1 MIQTKVEGQAIQE
14 DTDRSNEIQW
24 TIEEQLAMLGVYFHF
39 NWTAPLHDIV
49 RRLMNEVYEFVPL
62 KEDEP

>member
-1 MIQTKVEGQAIQE
+1 MIQIKVAGQAIQQ
-14 DTDRSNEIQW
+14 DTDRSNEIQYE
-24 TIEEQLAMLGVYFHF
+24 IEEYLALIAVAYQF

>member
-1 MIQTKVEGQAIQE
+1 MIQTKVEGKAIKEATQ
-14 DTDRSNEIQW
+14 RSNHIQNEIQDY
-24 TIEEQLAMLGVYFHF
+24 LALIAPAYRF

-62 KEDEP
+62 EEDEP